1 MGEPKGSCLPLPWTC
16 LCIPTTDNRYSR
28 ATQELMEPSQVVPE
42 PGGLLGQEQTGP
54 PSGLGP
60 PRLSKLECSGTILA
74 AARVQWRNL
83 SSHQPPPPGFKQFS
97 CLSLLSSWDYRHTP
111 VHLANFY
118 IFSSYGVSPCWP
130 GWSQT
135 PDLRVSVARL
145 EYSGTISAHCN
156 LHHSGSSNSPA
167 SGCHYVAQAGLKL
180 LGSSDTPASV
190 SQSARITETSPHS
203 PTQAGLRWRDHS
215 STAASNSWTKQS
227 SHLSLLSSWDYNY
240 TSHSCKD
247 DHAAGVNGA
256 SLLLPRLES
265 NGTISTQYNLHLPGS
280 SDSPASASQVT
291 GITGAYPHIW
301 LVFLETRFHHV
312 DHGWSQTPDLR
323 RSTCLS
329 LAKCWDYRRYPL
341 SLADWEYT
349 EPRGEP
355 MLCTVSTMTP
365 EACATHPL
373 SSTTLGL
380 CLVQFCACTAR
391 PPHLNIL
398 IVGLQVQPRLEF
410 GLHDS
415 CASASRVAGTTGMS
429 YHTQQIV
436 VFLVGMGFQNVGQ
449 AGLQLLTPSD
459 LPAPASQSAGMTDSC
474 SVTQAGVQWCNLN
487 SLQPLPHRIKRFS
500 CLSLLS
506 SWGYRHPPPPHPA
519 NFCTFNSYRVSPC
532 WPADLELLTSESHS
546 VTQAG
551 AQWHNLGSLQPPPPG
566 LKLSSCLSPSS
577 SWDYRDGVSLCWP
590 GWSETPDLVI
600 CLGFPKYWDYG
611 HEAPRPA
618 SRSLLHYK
626 SLACTPDEDSKTPR
640 VGEQHFPV
648 YRVWSKGEQSS
659 TDWLILTPKWA
670 EADTL

>member
-1 MGEPKGSCLPLPWTC
+1 M
-16 LCIPTTDNRYSR
+16 
-28 ATQELMEPSQVVPE
+28 
-42 PGGLLGQEQTGP
+42 
-54 PSGLGP
+54 
-60 PRLSKLECSGTILA
+60 
-74 AARVQWRNL
+74 
-83 SSHQPPPPGFKQFS
+83 
-97 CLSLLSSWDYRHTP
+97 
-111 VHLANFY
+111 
-118 IFSSYGVSPCWP
+118 
-130 GWSQT
+130 
-135 PDLRVSVARL
+135 
-145 EYSGTISAHCN
+145 AHV
-156 LHHSGSSNSPA
+156 
-167 SGCHYVAQAGLKL
+167 Y
-180 LGSSDTPASV
+180 
-190 SQSARITETSPHS
+190 
-203 PTQAGLRWRDHS
+203 
-215 STAASNSWTKQS
+215 
-227 SHLSLLSSWDYNY
+227 
-240 TSHSCKD
+240 
-247 DHAAGVNGA
+247 GA

-265 NGTISTQYNLHLPGS
+265 NGTISTRYNLHLPGS
-280 SDSPASASQVT
+280 
-291 GITGAYPHIW
+291 I
-301 LVFLETRFHHV
+301 ETRFHHV
-312 DHGWSQTPDLR
+312 DHGWSRTPDLR
-323 RSTCLS
+323 RSTCLG

-341 SLADWEYT
+341 SLADWGECQMSDISGCKTKEYT

-355 MLCTVSTMTP
+355 MLCAVSTMTP
-365 EACATHPL
+365 EASPTHPL

-398 IVGLQVQPRLEF
+398 IVGLQVQTEFHYCCPGWSAMMRTQLTEPPSPRFKRFSCLSLPSSWNYRHLPPHPANFCIFSRDEPRLEF

-449 AGLQLLTPSD
+449 AGLELLTPSD
-459 LPAPASQSAGMTDSC
+459 LPAPASQSAGMTGSC
-474 SVTQAGVQWCNLN
+474 SVTQAGVQWCNLH

-519 NFCTFNSYRVSPC
+519 NFCIFSRYRVSPC

-577 SWDYRDGVSLCWP
+577 SWDYRCEPPPTPNLKSFLFYLIYLFYEMESHSVAQAGVQWCDLGSPQPLPPRFKRFSFLSLLSSWDHSSGHPCPANFCIFSRDGVSLCWP

-600 CLGFPKYWDYG
+600 CLGFPKYWDYR

-626 SLACTPDEDSKTPR
+626 SLACTPDETGSLCVAQAGLEPLDSSDPPALTSQTAGITSMSHHAQPR
-640 VGEQHFPV
+640 CTLLSEELVSELLTSCAPPASAPQTAGITNMSHHAQSEQTLLPGLALSSRLGCSGMIMALYSLDFP
-648 YRVWSKGEQSS
+648 GSS
-659 TDWLILTPKWA
+659 IPSVSSSPLVSDF
-670 EADTL
+670 